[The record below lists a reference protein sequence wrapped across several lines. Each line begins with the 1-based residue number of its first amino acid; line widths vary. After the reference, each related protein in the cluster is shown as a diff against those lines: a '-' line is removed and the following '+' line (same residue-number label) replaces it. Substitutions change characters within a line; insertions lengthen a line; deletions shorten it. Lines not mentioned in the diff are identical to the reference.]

1 MKDYWLSLI
10 LLTTFVMSSNKTLSV
25 GHQAPDFTLPDQD
38 GNLHTLSDYLGQ
50 KVVVYFYPKD
60 NTPGCTKEAC
70 NFRDNYFMFSE
81 KNIQVFG
88 ISYDSEKSHQ
98 KFREK
103 YELPLTLLSDRDKS
117 VSALYGTKGWF
128 MPKRKTFLINEEGII
143 EKIYEQVTVT
153 SHGEDILNFFMQ
165 DNDK

>member
-1 MKDYWLSLI
+1 MITCGESFPT
-10 LLTTFVMSSNKTLSV
+10 LTLTDQT
-25 GHQAPDFTLPDQD
+25 GQAVSIIHYIGSQ
-38 GNLHTLSDYLGQ
+38 
-50 KVVVYFYPKD
+50 VVVFVYPKD

-88 ISYDSEKSHQ
+88 ISYDSAESHQ

-103 YELPLTLLSDRDKS
+103 YDLPFTLLSDKDKS
-117 VSALYGTKGWF
+117 AAAAYGAKGWF

-143 EKIYEQVTVT
+143 EKIYDSVTVT
-153 SHGEDILNFFMQ
+153 THGEDILEFFIKG
-165 DNDK
+165 NE

>member
-38 GNLHTLSDYLGQ
+38 GNLHTLSEYLGQ

-81 KNIQVFG
+81 KNIQ
-88 ISYDSEKSHQ
+88 H
-98 KFREK
+98 
-103 YELPLTLLSDRDKS
+103 T
-117 VSALYGTKGWF
+117 
-128 MPKRKTFLINEEGII
+128 TF
-143 EKIYEQVTVT
+143 YW
-153 SHGEDILNFFMQ
+153 
-165 DNDK
+165 